1 MNAIE
6 LSIVVPVYNERARL
20 AAGLRRIFAYVDA
33 AARPTEVVLVDD
45 GSRDGTADL
54 AAAEIAGRPDVRLIR
69 LPVNR
74 GKGFAVKTGM
84 LAATGAVRLFT
95 DVDLS
100 VAAETSDANCELS
113 REAEVVIGTRKT
125 PASQVTVRQPRRRE
139 MLGEVFRRLT
149 RRFLTPGLTDITCGF
164 KAFRAA
170 AAERI
175 FAKSVI
181 DRWSFD
187 AEILFLALR
196 WGMTVREVPVEW
208 RNSAESKVRLWLDLP
223 RSTFEL
229 LRIRAVWLTGGYRNA

>member
-1 MNAIE
+1 MQLVEGKERKIP
-6 LSIVVPVYNERARL
+6 LTYSWVPDEFL
-20 AAGLRRIFAYVDA
+20 GDH
-33 AARPTEVVLVDD
+33 LVEM
-45 GSRDGTADL
+45 A
-54 AAAEIAGRPDVRLIR
+54 
-69 LPVNR
+69 
-74 GKGFAVKTGM
+74 KG
-84 LAATGAVRLFT
+84 
-95 DVDLS
+95 DS
-100 VAAETSDANCELS
+100 
-113 REAEVVIGTRKT
+113 GTRKT